1 MHRVPFPSVNAEQ
14 YEMHTLW
21 FPLCAPQ
28 PPWRH
33 VPSLSSQGDN
43 SHNVTHRIGVIALWY
58 ALRMMSTGRVDVA
71 NNVEN
76 LVLEMLR
83 ALRNEV
89 KSYSVKMDE
98 QFESVR
104 LRLSSNESHLVSLQR
119 EVVDLH
125 ADVVIVHSRMDKFE
139 ARLDRIERRLDLRD
153 EAV

>member
-1 MHRVPFPSVNAEQ
+1 
-14 YEMHTLW
+14 
-21 FPLCAPQ
+21 
-28 PPWRH
+28 
-33 VPSLSSQGDN
+33 
-43 SHNVTHRIGVIALWY
+43 
-58 ALRMMSTGRVDVA
+58 MSTGRVDVA

-104 LRLSSNESHLVSLQR
+104 LRLSSIESHLVSLQR